1 MPRAHWITL
10 PIFFIGSLW
19 WVASSGGQGTPG
31 KFVPKLEPIA
41 ETKLIMEG
49 IAHTNYR
56 GLERIL
62 SQKPPE
68 EQGWKF
74 ARGQA
79 LLLAE
84 AANLLM
90 LRPPSNEGTN
100 VWFDQSMKLRAQAKQ
115 LAVTIAAR
123 DLEKSKAQLVQL
135 AGSCNRCHQTFRVP
149 VEITPFQQNADPGLK
164 KASVERPATPTL
176 D

>member
-1 MPRAHWITL
+1 MSRNRWCVAL
-10 PIFFIGSLW
+10 ALLMFSLGW
-19 WVASSGGQGTPG
+19 AGWSDGQGTPG

-49 IAHTNYR
+49 IAHTNFR

-62 SQKPPE
+62 NQNPPE

-90 LRPPSNEGTN
+90 LRPPKNDGQN
-100 VWFDQSMKLRAQAKQ
+100 VWFDQSMKLRSQAKQ
-115 LAVTIAAR
+115 LALTIVKH
-123 DLEKSKAQLVQL
+123 DLPNSRAQLVQL
-135 AGSCNRCHQTFRVP
+135 AASCNRCHQTFRVP
-149 VEITPFQQNADPGLK
+149 VEITPFQPSADPGLK
-164 KASVERPATPTL
+164 KASIDVGGSTL

>member
-1 MPRAHWITL
+1 MTIARWIAA
-10 PIFFIGSLW
+10 PILLVGSLW
-19 WVASSGGQGTPG
+19 WAGSTGGQGTPG
-31 KFVPKLEPIA
+31 KFVPKLEAIA

-62 SQKPPE
+62 NQKPPE
-68 EQGWKF
+68 EQSWKF

-90 LRPPSNEGTN
+90 LRPPKNEGTN
-100 VWFDQSMKLRAQAKQ
+100 VWFDQSMKLRTQAKQ
-115 LAVTIAAR
+115 LAETIVQR

-149 VEITPFQQNADPGLK
+149 VEITPFQQNADPDLK
-164 KASVERPATPTL
+164 KASVEPPSTPTL